1 MINKLLFITENNTK
15 TQNWSVYN
23 SKKLNVWYLLLYKAI
38 VSIVILPLLMMIFII
53 NEFVLAFNMSVIFIN
68 QILSKYF

>member
-23 SKKLNVWYLLLYKAI
+23 SEKLNVWYLLLYKAI
-38 VSIVILPLLMMIFII
+38 VSIVIMPLLIMIFII

-68 QILSKYF
+68 QILSK